1 MDKNVTYP
9 PLISVILP
17 VYNTEMFINECI
29 QSILN
34 QTFSNFELIILNDG
48 STDNTESSIL
58 EFQDNRI
65 IYVKNEKNLK
75 LIQTLNLG
83 LSLAKGK
90 YIARIDADDIALPK
104 RFEKQIEFLEKNSEY
119 GIVGSFAETFGIEHK
134 KLTFV
139 QEDEDIRYAF
149 LTHNPFVHSSVMIRN
164 QILTE
169 NKLGFDLNQLHV
181 EDYALWIKILNFS
194 KGKILP
200 EILIKYRIHESQISV
215 VHNNIQEINTKKIQ
229 KKYLISLLP
238 EVKDVDLVFDI
249 FHNRKTTIPS
259 VILFLKILKSIEL
272 ENTNVLNQKL
282 TKSLI
287 KNAKNKII
295 RAEKITFK
303 ELLNLF
309 KYRNEFTF
317 KQKLVFLTK
326 LYR

>member
-1 MDKNVTYP
+1 MNS
-9 PLISVILP
+9 PLISVVLP
-17 VYNTEMFINECI
+17 VYNAELYITETIN
-29 QSILN
+29 SILN
-34 QTFSNFELIILNDG
+34 QTYTNFELIIINDG
-48 STDNTESSIL
+48 SNDNSEACIL
-58 EFQDNRI
+58 QFQDQRI
-65 IYVKNEKNLK
+65 KYFKNEKNLK

-90 YIARIDADDIALPK
+90 YIARIDADDIALPQ
-104 RFEKQIEFLEKNSEY
+104 RFEKQIDFLEKNSEY
-119 GIVGSFAETFGIEHK
+119 GIVGSFAETFGSENK

-139 QEDEDIRYAF
+139 QEDVDIRYAF

-169 NKLGFDLNQLHV
+169 NKLSFDLTQLHV
-181 EDYALWIKILNFS
+181 EDYALWIEILNFS

-200 EILIKYRIHESQISV
+200 EILIKYRIHENQISV
-215 VHNNIQEINTKKIQ
+215 VHNNTQVINTQKIQ
-229 KKYLISLLP
+229 KKYLLSLLP
-238 EVKDVDLVFDI
+238 EVKEVDLVFDI
-249 FHNRKTTIPS
+249 FHNQKTTIPS
-259 VILFLKILKSIEL
+259 VILFLKFMKAIEL
-272 ENTNVLNQKL
+272 ENTNALNQKL

-295 RAEKITFK
+295 SAEKITFK

-309 KYRNEFTF
+309 KYRNEFTL

>member
-1 MDKNVTYP
+1 MNYP
-9 PLISVILP
+9 FISVVLP
-17 VYNTEMFINECI
+17 VYNAELYITDTIN
-29 QSILN
+29 SILN
-34 QTFSNFELIILNDG
+34 QTYTNFELIIINDG
-48 STDNTESSIL
+48 SNDNSEACIL
-58 EFQDNRI
+58 QFQDQRI
-65 IYVKNEKNLK
+65 KYFKNEKNLK

-90 YIARIDADDIALPK
+90 YIARIDADDIALPQ
-104 RFEKQIEFLEKNSEY
+104 RFEKQIDFLEKNSEY
-119 GIVGSFAETFGIEHK
+119 GIVGSFAETFGSENK

-139 QEDEDIRYAF
+139 QEDVDIRYAF

-169 NKLGFDLNQLHV
+169 NKLSFDLTQLHV
-181 EDYALWIKILNFS
+181 EDYALWIEILNFS

-200 EILIKYRIHESQISV
+200 EILIKYRIHENQISV
-215 VHNNIQEINTKKIQ
+215 VHNNTQVINTEKIQ
-229 KKYLISLLP
+229 KKYLLSLLP
-238 EVKDVDLVFDI
+238 EVKEVDLVFDI
-249 FHNRKTTIPS
+249 FHNQKTTIPG
-259 VILFLKILKSIEL
+259 VILFLKFIKFIEL
-272 ENTNVLNQKL
+272 ENTNALNQKL

-295 RAEKITFK
+295 SAEKITFK

-309 KYRNEFTF
+309 KYRNEFTL